1 MFFWRMIVQALRRQ
15 VGKRLMIAVTIL
27 LGSSL
32 TTSMLAV
39 MLDVGDKVQEELGSY
54 GANIQVLPQSTAI
67 VSDMY
72 EVDSASS
79 SSAGSIREDELADI
93 KTIFWA
99 YNIED
104 FAPFLE
110 VAATVDGQE
119 ATIAGTWFSHDLDLA
134 TGQSVTTGI
143 ENMRDWW
150 DVAGDWPQSD
160 DQALIGARLA
170 QTLGVRAGD
179 RVSVAAVPSG
189 QEGSQSGS
197 SSTPAASGASPR
209 TVTITG
215 VIQSGDEEDSK
226 LFTTLATAQAMA
238 GRPGEVGSI
247 EVRAITTPD
256 NDLAR
261 RAARDPS
268 TLSIDEWE
276 TWYCTAYV
284 SSIAY
289 QIEEAMTNVVA
300 KPVHQ
305 IADTEG
311 EILEKTQL
319 IMTVVAVFAMVAAS
333 LGIANLVTAS
343 VMERSKEIGLMKAL
357 GARNRSIVATIL
369 TETFVVALAG
379 GAAGFGLGIGL
390 AQLVGHLVFGSGIAV
405 RPIVA
410 PLMALVILVT
420 ALVGCLP
427 SIRYLLRLQ
436 PAQVLHGR

>member
-1 MFFWRMIVQALRRQ
+1 MFFWRMITQALRRQ

-54 GANIQVLPQSTAI
+54 GANIQVLPQGASI

-72 EVDSASS
+72 EVDSDTLSS
-79 SSAGSIREDELADI
+79 QGSIREDELPNF

-110 VAATVDGQE
+110 VAATSEGQDV
-119 ATIAGTWFSHDLDLA
+119 TVVGTWFNHELDLT
-134 TGQSVTTGI
+134 TGQTVTTGI
-143 ENMRDWW
+143 QGMRDWW
-150 DVAGDWPQSD
+150 NVTGSWAQGEDEVMVGRRAAAELGVAPGDRLTLARAGGDDTAGAGSTGDSEGHTVTVAG
-160 DQALIGARLA
+160 
-170 QTLGVRAGD
+170 VF
-179 RVSVAAVPSG
+179 
-189 QEGSQSGS
+189 E
-197 SSTPAASGASPR
+197 
-209 TVTITG
+209 
-215 VIQSGDEEDSK
+215 SGDDEDSEV
-226 LFTTLATAQAMA
+226 FTTLATAQDLAQ
-238 GRPGEVGSI
+238 RDGEVGSI

-268 TLSIDEWE
+268 TLSLDEWE

-311 EILEKTQL
+311 TILEKTQL
-319 IMTVVAVFAMVAAS
+319 IMTVVAVFAMVASS

-357 GARNRSIVATIL
+357 GARNRSIVSVIL
-369 TETFVVALAG
+369 TETFLVALIG
-379 GAAGFGLGIGL
+379 GLLGFGLGLGL

-405 RPIVA
+405 RPVVA
-410 PLMALVILVT
+410 PLMGLVVLVT
-420 ALVGCLP
+420 AVIGCLP
-427 SIRYLLRLQ
+427 SIRYLLGLQ

>member
-1 MFFWRMIVQALRRQ
+1 
-15 VGKRLMIAVTIL
+15 MIAVTIL

-72 EVDSASS
+72 EVDSSVQ
-79 SSAGSIREDELADI
+79 SAGSINEDELP
-93 KTIFWA
+93 KLKEIFWA

-104 FAPFLE
+104 FAPLLTTS
-110 VAATVDGQE
+110 ATVNGQDITVE
-119 ATIAGTWFSHDLDLA
+119 GTWFSHELA
-134 TGQSVTTGI
+134 LTSGQSVETGI
-143 ENMRDWW
+143 RGMRDWW
-150 DVAGDWPQSD
+150 DVTGSWPSSD
-160 DQALIGARLA
+160 HDAMIGSKLA
-170 QTLGVRAGD
+170 AELGVSPGD
-179 RVSVAAVPSG
+179 SVTIGVSGDDGAVV
-189 QEGSQSGS
+189 EQS
-197 SSTPAASGASPR
+197 
-209 TVTITG
+209 VTITG
-215 VIQSGDEEDSK
+215 VIESGDDENSV
-226 LFTTLATAQAMA
+226 LFTSLADAQKLAN
-238 GRPGEVGSI
+238 RSGEVGSI

-261 RAARDPS
+261 RAAKDPT

-289 QIEEAMTNVVA
+289 QIDEAMTNVSA

-311 EILEKTQL
+311 AILEKTQL
-319 IMTVVAVFAMVAAS
+319 IMSVVAVFAMVAAS

-357 GARNRSIVATIL
+357 GARKSSIIATIV
-369 TETFVVALAG
+369 TETFIVALAG
-379 GAAGFGLGIGL
+379 GIVGFAGGVGL
-390 AQLVGHLVFGSGIAV
+390 AQLVGHLVFGSSIAI

-410 PLMALVILVT
+410 PLMALIIFVT
-420 ALVGCLP
+420 TLLGCLP

>member
-1 MFFWRMIVQALRRQ
+1 MFFWRMITQALRRQ
-15 VGKRLMIAVTIL
+15 VGKRLMIALTIL

-39 MLDVGDKVQEELGSY
+39 MLDVGDKVQAELGSY
-54 GANIQVLPQSTAI
+54 GANIQVLPQSAAI

-72 EVDSASS
+72 QVDGEGATSS
-79 SSAGSIREDELADI
+79 SGSIREDELPQL

-104 FAPFLE
+104 FAPFLD
-110 VAATVDGQE
+110 VDAQVDGQE
-119 ATIAGTWFSHDLDLA
+119 ATVSGTWFLDDLA
-134 TGQSVTTGI
+134 LPTGQSVTTGI
-143 ENMRDWW
+143 QHMRDWW
-150 DVAGDWPQSD
+150 HLTGDWARGD
-160 DQALIGARLA
+160 DQAMIGTRLA
-170 QTLGVRAGD
+170 AALGVVPGD
-179 RVSVAAVPSG
+179 TVTLAVPSDAT
-189 QEGSQSGS
+189 EGAP
-197 SSTPAASGASPR
+197 TR

-215 VIQSGDEEDSK
+215 VIQSGDGDDQK
-226 LFTTLATAQAMA
+226 LFTTLATAQAIA

-256 NDLAR
+256 NELAQK
-261 RAARDPS
+261 AARDPS

-289 QIEEAMTNVVA
+289 QIEEAMTNVSA

-311 EILEKTQL
+311 QILDKTQL
-319 IMTVVAVFAMVAAS
+319 IMTVVAVFAMVGAS

-357 GARNRSIVATIL
+357 GARNRSIVGTVL
-369 TETFVVALAG
+369 TETTVVALVG
-379 GAAGFGLGIGL
+379 GLAGFGVGIGL
-390 AQLVGHLVFGSGIAV
+390 AQLVGHLVFGSGITV
-405 RPIVA
+405 RPMIA
-410 PLMALVILVT
+410 PLMALIVLATT
-420 ALVGCLP
+420 AVGCLP